1 MRNHTA
7 THLLH
12 AALRET
18 LGTHVRQAGSS
29 VRPDKLRF
37 DFTHGARLTPE
48 ELEQVERM
56 VNDWIKASAPVR
68 AMEMARDEA
77 VALGA
82 MALFG
87 EKYGEWVRM
96 VEVEDVSRELC
107 GGTHVANT
115 AEVGI
120 FKVTG
125 EGSSASNVRR
135 IEAVTGPAAIDW
147 FMDRS
152 DKLEEAGSLLGNPED
167 AVAGA
172 RRASERLAELERVN
186 AKQEA
191 QAAGGLA
198 DELIAAAEEVGNV
211 SVVVASVGASAD
223 QKAMLDLADQIQ
235 QKLGTGAVVL
245 GGADAG
251 AGKVALVGSFSPA
264 AVEAGL
270 SAVEIVRGA
279 AGDRRR
285 WRGRAARGRPGG
297 RPRSRK
303 ARRGARLRFR
313 QRSGK
318 HWAEA

>member
-12 AALRET
+12 AALRAT

-37 DFTHGARLTPE
+37 DFTHGARLDPE
-48 ELEQVERM
+48 ELAQVERM

-68 AMEMARDEA
+68 AMEMARDDA

-87 EKYGEWVRM
+87 EKYGDWVRM

-147 FMDRS
+147 FMERS
-152 DKLEEAGSLLGNPED
+152 ERLDEAGEMLGNRED

-172 RRASERLAELERVN
+172 RRMSERLAELERTS

-191 QAAGGLA
+191 EAAGGLA
-198 DELIAAAEEVGNV
+198 EELIAGAESIGNL
-211 SVVVASVGASAD
+211 SVVVAPVGGGAD

-235 QKLGTGAVVL
+235 QKLGAGAVVL
-245 GGADAG
+245 GGADAE
-251 AGKVALVGSFSPA
+251 AGKVALVGSFSPG

-279 AGDRRR
+279 AALVGGGGG
-285 WRGRAARGRPGG
+285 GRAEVAQAGG
-297 RPRSRK
+297 RDPEKLEEALAAAADEIRK
-303 ARRGARLRFR
+303 AL
-313 QRSGK
+313 S
-318 HWAEA
+318 